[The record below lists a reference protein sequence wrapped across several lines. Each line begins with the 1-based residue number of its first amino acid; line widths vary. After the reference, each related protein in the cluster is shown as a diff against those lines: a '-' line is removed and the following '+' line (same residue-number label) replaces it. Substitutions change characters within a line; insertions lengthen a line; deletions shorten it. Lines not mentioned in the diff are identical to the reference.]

1 MNDEGINDD
10 DLDIIDDDLISTE
23 ELQDQDPPQ
32 IDDQTQQESQND
44 MVEEDFVSLLLKQK
58 GIEDKSKIKFQ
69 NDEGEVEE
77 LNWDNLSN
85 EDRLNIFSSLDDN
98 NDTELED
105 DEIQLINTIRNS
117 GLTTAEYLQH
127 IQENSV
133 NNYIQNNQ
141 NNIQYLVDQYNDDE
155 LFVADYISRMGD
167 VTEEEA
173 NSELERAKSNMELFN
188 KQIGAIRK
196 EYKMIED
203 ENNKQAQL
211 EQEQIAQEQFEEFSN
226 SVVDEINDFSEFSG
240 YDLNME
246 QDDMQELYDFI
257 TGTDAAGNNHFAKAL
272 SDPKILVRTAWFSLN
287 GEQMINDITEYF
299 QKEITNVRK
308 ESYKKGV
315 EDTQKKINQS
325 NFVYKEK
332 QNKSSSFADLD
343 DFE

>member
-10 DLDIIDDDLISTE
+10 DLDIIDDDLISVE
-23 ELQDQDPPQ
+23 EPQEPLQDEP
-32 IDDQTQQESQND
+32 QQEPQND
-44 MVEEDFVSLLLKQK
+44 TVEEDFVSLLLKSK
-58 GIEDKSKIKFQ
+58 GIEDRSKIKFQ
-69 NDEGEVEE
+69 NDEGEIEE

-85 EDRLNIFSSLDDN
+85 EDRLNIFSSSDDN
-98 NDTELED
+98 NDTDLEE
-105 DEIQLINTIRNS
+105 DEVQLINTIRSS

-127 IQENSV
+127 IQENSI

-141 NNIQYLVDQYNDDE
+141 NNVQYLVDQYNDDE

-211 EQEQIAQEQFEEFSN
+211 EQEQVAQEQFEEFSN
-226 SVVDEINDFSEFSG
+226 SVVDEINDFTEFSG

-246 QDDMQELYDFI
+246 QDDMQELYDFV

-272 SDPKILVRTAWFSLN
+272 SDPKILVRTAWFALN

>member
-1 MNDEGINDD
+1 MDEIDDD
-10 DLDIIDDDLISTE
+10 DLDIIDDDIISQDVE
-23 ELQDQDPPQ
+23 EPQNQDTPQ
-32 IDDQTQQESQND
+32 QSDGSNS
-44 MVEEDFVSLLLKQK
+44 EEDFISLLLKSK
-58 GIEDKSKIKFQ
+58 GVEDKSKIKFQ
-69 NDEGEVEE
+69 NDEGEIEE
-77 LNWDNLSN
+77 LNWENLNN
-85 EDRLNIFSSLDDN
+85 EDKLSIFNSSDN
-98 NDTELED
+98 NNDSELED
-105 DEIQLINTIRNS
+105 DEVQLINAIRNS
-117 GLTTAEYLQH
+117 GLTTSEYLEY
-127 IQENSV
+127 IQENSI

-141 NNIQYLVDQYNDDE
+141 NNVQYVVDQYNDDE
-155 LFVADYISRMGD
+155 LFVADFISRMGD

-173 NSELERAKSNMELFN
+173 AVELERVKSNMELFN

-196 EYKMIED
+196 EYKMLED

-211 EQEQIAQEQFEEFSN
+211 EQEQVAQEQFAKFSN
-226 SVVDEINDFSEFSG
+226 SVVDEINDFNEFSG

-246 QDDMQELYDFI
+246 QEDMQELYDFV
-257 TGTDAAGNNHFAKAL
+257 TGVDAAGNNHFAKAL
-272 SDPKILVRTAWFSLN
+272 SDPKILVRTAWFALN

-332 QNKSSSFADLD
+332 QNKSSSFVDLD